1 MKISSNWTL
10 ALKLVLV
17 SSTLSFAGEY
27 RDRVIV
33 ISKIFRNSDPDV
45 QYVARRDLEVLV
57 SDATAPARA
66 NGASKITDD
75 LLYALVQNDIPVE
88 AKKYILRQLA
98 RVGTSKAVSPLA
110 QIMMGRDKHLAEEAR
125 AAIESIRGS
134 KASNAL
140 KAAYGKMNTEGKLNI
155 LKSLALRGE
164 SSSVRFIA
172 NELDNSSESI
182 SVTAAWALG
191 EIGNSGSLRTLRN
204 AYSDARSGPVNQA
217 IERSLLSNPSVDSNL
232 LHDIFSQGGDAASR
246 RAALR
251 ILIKRQDRDVEDAIG
266 LGLKSEEADLRTI
279 AIESALSSGVEKFQR
294 AVLDRVVEMGSEDML
309 TVLGGLNNVEDEV
322 AESIAQKVIEIGD
335 ESLRLNALDLIGDVG
350 SKRSIDLLLKTFQN
364 GDRASQIKAASAIA
378 QIDTPEF
385 DKRLAGMLKSS
396 HSKKVLLAQKV
407 LVYRNIPDAKMHLLE
422 AVKGKEPAFARGALK
437 TLSVIADSSDLDQLY
452 TIANSKS
459 GESKRMIVSLLKKLA
474 PEFGSTALQERVINL

>member
-1 MKISSNWTL
+1 MKILSNWTL
-10 ALKLVLV
+10 ALMLVIV
-17 SSTLSFAGEY
+17 SSTLSLAGEY
-27 RDRVIV
+27 RDKVII
-33 ISKIFRNSDPDV
+33 ISKTFRNSDPDA
-45 QYVARRDLEVLV
+45 QYIARRDLEILV
-57 SDATAPARA
+57 SDATAPGMA

-75 LLYALVQNDIPVE
+75 LLYALAQKEVSVE

-98 RVGTSKAVSPLA
+98 RVGTSKAVNPLS
-110 QIMMGRDKHLAEEAR
+110 QIMLGKDKRLAEDAR
-125 AAIESIRGS
+125 AAIESIQGS

-172 NELDNSSESI
+172 AELDNSSESI

-191 EIGNSGSLRTLRN
+191 EIGNSGSLRALRK

-217 IERSLLSNPSVDSNL
+217 IERSLLSNPSADSNL
-232 LHDIFSQGGDAASR
+232 LHDIFSQGREAASC

-251 ILIKRQDRDVEDAIG
+251 LLIKRQDRDVEDAIG
-266 LGLKSEEADLRTI
+266 LGLKSEDADLRTI

-294 AVLDRVVEMGSEDML
+294 AVLVRVVEMGPEDML

-322 AESIAQKVIEIGD
+322 AESIALKVIEIGD

-350 SKRSIDLLLKTFQN
+350 SKRSIDLLLNTFEN

-378 QIDTPEF
+378 QIDTPEL
-385 DKRLAGMLKSS
+385 DERLAEMLKSS
-396 HSKKVLLAQKV
+396 DSEKVLFAQEV
-407 LVYRNIPDAKMHLLE
+407 LVYRNIPDAKMYLIE
-422 AVKGKEPAFARGALK
+422 GVNGGDPKVARGALK

-452 TIANSKS
+452 AIANSKS
-459 GESKRMIVSLLKKLA
+459 GEPKRLIVSLLKKLA
-474 PEFGSTALQERVINL
+474 PEFGSMALQEHVANL

>member
-57 SDATAPARA
+57 SDATAPVRA

-75 LLYALVQNDIPVE
+75 LLYALDQNDIPVE

-110 QIMMGRDKHLAEEAR
+110 QIMMARDKRLAEEAR

-134 KASNAL
+134 KASDAL
-140 KAAYGKMNTEGKLNI
+140 KVAYGKMNTEGKLNI

-191 EIGNSGSLRTLRN
+191 EIGNSSSLRVLRN
-204 AYSDARSGPVNQA
+204 AYSNARPGPVNQA

-232 LHDIFSQGGDAASR
+232 LYDIFSQGKDSASQ

-251 ILIKRQDRDVEDAIG
+251 ILIKRQDRDVEDAIRRG
-266 LGLKSEEADLRTI
+266 IKSEEADLRTI
-279 AIESALSSGVEKFQR
+279 AIESALSSGVERFQR
-294 AVLDRVVEMGSEDML
+294 AVLDQLGEMGPEDML
-309 TVLGGLNNVEDEV
+309 TVLGGLNNIEGGV
-322 AESIAQKVIEIGD
+322 AESIALKVIEIGNV
-335 ESLRLNALDLIGDVG
+335 SLRLNALDLIGEVG
-350 SKRSIDLLLKTFQN
+350 SKRSIDLLLNTFEN

-378 QIDTPEF
+378 KIDTPEL

-396 HSKKVLLAQKV
+396 HSKKVLLAQEI
-407 LVYRNIPDAKMHLLE
+407 LVYRNIPNAKLHLLE
-422 AVKGKEPAFARGALK
+422 AVKGNEPAFARGALK

-459 GESKRMIVSLLKKLA
+459 GEQKRIIVSLLKKLA
-474 PEFGSTALQERVINL
+474 PDYGSKLLRQRVANL